1 MRTVRSFGLGLLL
14 LLAVAA
20 LALGQVGN
28 GTITGNVLDP
38 TGAVVAAAT
47 VQARNTNTG
56 VVYSAASTSAGIYTI
71 TDLPVGT
78 YTVTT
83 TVQGFKTYTHPNLAV
98 SAAGTVREDVTLQI
112 GAAAE
117 SVTVTGEASLLQTE
131 SGELG
136 TNVTIQQ
143 MDDLPL
149 LGIGTVNAGT
159 SGYRN
164 PYNTLLTLPG
174 VSTYASSGQFA
185 INGLGGTSNGNVTE
199 TMRIEGQDATSRI
212 FGTYDYTQMAQP
224 GADSI
229 QEIAYQVSNYA
240 PEYGQ
245 AGSVVINMTMKS
257 GTNQYHGSGFEYF
270 VNEDLNAGDPFS
282 VNSDGVGKVRPLNRR
297 NDFGGTLGGP
307 IYIPKVYNGHNK
319 SFFFFSYEQF
329 LEHTSYDFSDTVPS
343 LAYRG
348 GDFSAISA
356 NGTCALCGP
365 LQIPTTAAGGQL
377 DALGRPMYANE
388 IYDPNT
394 RAVVASS
401 GLGYATPFNNNQ
413 IPPSSIDPIS
423 AKFLALF
430 PQPTN
435 SNLTGNYAGI
445 IGGGRYS
452 AIPAVKI
459 DHNIDAKDKLS
470 FYYSENNTES
480 QISSPLGNA
489 DGLPPEIGGYRG
501 TFIPTYTERLNY
513 DRTITPTLLLH
524 LGAGYLHT
532 SFSDRAPFLSFN
544 PSSFGLSG
552 FLIDRQFPSITGM
565 CPTSFFVVG
574 CAGNLGGMQNVG
586 TAGQIQSLNYEEKPS
601 FSANMTWVH
610 GKHTFK
616 GGAELYLE
624 QDYTGAFAGVTMAI
638 SPNAG
643 FPTYCVATS
652 TCEPFIPPEASLD
665 SPKASGSPVSCW
677 ATIPKPRKP
686 RRRTRGKGR
695 RRLRCLSRIPGR

>member
-1 MRTVRSFGLGLLL
+1 VRTVRSFGVVVLF
-14 LLAVAA
+14 LAVAS
-20 LALGQVGN
+20 LAFGQVGN
-28 GTITGNVLDP
+28 GTITGTIADQ
-38 TGAVVAAAT
+38 TGAVIAAAT
-47 VQARNTNTG
+47 VQAKNVETG
-56 VVYSAASTSAGIYTI
+56 VVYSAASTGAGIYTI

-78 YTVTT
+78 YTVTA
-83 TVQGFKTYTHPNLAV
+83 TVQGFKTYTHEKLAV
-98 SAAGTVREDVTLQI
+98 SATGTAREDIALQL
-112 GAAAE
+112 GASTE
-117 SVTVTGEASLLQTE
+117 NVTVTTEVSLLQTE
-131 SGELG
+131 SSELG

-174 VSTYASSGQFA
+174 VSSYASSGQFA
-185 INGLGGTSNGNVTE
+185 VNGLGGTSNGNVTE

-212 FGTYDYTQMAQP
+212 FGIYDYTQMAQP
-224 GADSI
+224 GTDSI

-270 VNEDLNAGDPFS
+270 VNEDLNAADPFS
-282 VNSDGVGKVRPLNRR
+282 VNASGVGKVRPLNRR
-297 NDFGGTLGGP
+297 NNFGGTLGGP

-319 SFFFFSYEQF
+319 SFFFFSYEEF

-356 NGTCALCGP
+356 NGTCSLCGP
-365 LQIPTTAAGGQL
+365 LGIATTAAGGQL

-388 IYDPNT
+388 IYDPNS

-401 GLGYATPFNNNQ
+401 GLGYATPFANNQ
-413 IPPSSIDPIS
+413 IPVTSFDPVS

-430 PQPTN
+430 PQPSN

-452 AIPAVKI
+452 AIPAVKV
-459 DHNIDAKDKLS
+459 DHNIDSKDKLS

-489 DGLPPEIGGYRG
+489 DGLPAEIGGYRG

-574 CAGNLGGMQNVG
+574 CAGGTGGMQNVG
-586 TAGQIQSLNYEEKPS
+586 TSGQIQSLNYEEKPS
-601 FSANMTWVH
+601 FNGNLTWVH
-610 GKHTFK
+610 GKHTYK
-616 GGAELYLE
+616 AGRGAVLR
-624 QDYTGAFAGVTMAI
+624 AGLHRILRRRYSQHWNRPHQPAVPAH
-638 SPNAG
+638 
-643 FPTYCVATS
+643 
-652 TCEPFIPPEASLD
+652 
-665 SPKASGSPVSCW
+665 
-677 ATIPKPRKP
+677 RQP
-686 RRRTRGKGR
+686 RRIQSGLRFCQLPAGR
-695 RRLRCLSRIPGR
+695 L